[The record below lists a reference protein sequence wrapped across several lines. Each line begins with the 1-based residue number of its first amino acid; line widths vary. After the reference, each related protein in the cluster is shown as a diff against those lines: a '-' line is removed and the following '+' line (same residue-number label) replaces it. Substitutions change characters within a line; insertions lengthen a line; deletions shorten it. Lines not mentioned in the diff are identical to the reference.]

1 MTGIVFAGA
10 ESIRYVMV
18 HTQLSEVRT
27 DRWLSPLIARP
38 PAWVTALV
46 ASAPAAVTAAAH
58 AALSALHVGSADGVT
73 HATVSILDAAHLPA
87 AALEQAVTYAY
98 QALAGALTQA
108 GCHPVRFWNFIPGIH
123 AAMDVEARRSSSGGR
138 GEAHPRDRY
147 MVFNAGRFA
156 AFASTYG
163 SPAAFS
169 RSLPTASAVGVREGP
184 LVIHALGL
192 EEPGAPLENPRQ
204 VPAYS
209 YSRRYGPLPPCFA
222 RATLVQAPREERPW
236 LLVGGTASILGED
249 SIHVRD
255 PRRQAVETFENLA
268 RLVESARA
276 SAQSP
281 GPRRSAV
288 GVPRAARLHRAR
300 RGRGSASHDGGRTLP
315 RRHARGI
322 RAGRSVPAGTAGGNR
337 RARHALSRT
346 ALRTSGVI
354 PVATSAS
361 VSDPEATT

>member
-1 MTGIVFAGA
+1 
-10 ESIRYVMV
+10 MV

-46 ASAPAAVTAAAH
+46 ASASFVDTPAAH
-58 AALSALHVGSADGVT
+58 PALSALHVGSANGVT
-73 HATVSILDAAHLPA
+73 HASVSIPDAVHLPA
-87 AALEQAVTYAY
+87 AALEQAVTDAY
-98 QALAGALTQA
+98 QTLAGALTQA

-123 AAMDVEARRSSSGGR
+123 AAMDVEGGDIGR
-138 GEAHPRDRY
+138 EAAHPRDRY

-156 AFASTYG
+156 AFASAYG

-192 EEPGAPLENPRQ
+192 DAAGAPLENPRQ

-209 YSRRYGPLPPCFA
+209 YSRRYGPLPPCVA
-222 RATLVQAPREERPW
+222 RATLENAPREARPW

-268 RLVESARA
+268 RLVDSARS

-281 GPRRSAV
+281 DRGDQLSAFRELRV
-288 GVPRAARLHRAR
+288 YIVRDEDADLL
-300 RGRGSASHDGGRTLP
+300 RGLVAERFPADTRVEYAQADLCRQELLVEIEGLATL
-315 RRHARGI
+315 
-322 RAGRSVPAGTAGGNR
+322 
-337 RARHALSRT
+337 
-346 ALRTSGVI
+346 
-354 PVATSAS
+354 
-361 VSDPEATT
+361 

>member
-1 MTGIVFAGA
+1 
-10 ESIRYVMV
+10 MV

-58 AALSALHVGSADGVT
+58 AVLSALQVGSADGVT
-73 HATVSILDAAHLPA
+73 HATVSILDAASMPA
-87 AALEQAVTYAY
+87 ATLEQAVAFAY
-98 QALAGALTQA
+98 QALAGALAQA

-123 AAMDVEARRSSSGGR
+123 AAMDVDTSSAPETPDASDASVADEGAG
-138 GEAHPRDRY
+138 AHPRDRY

-192 EEPGAPLENPRQ
+192 EAPGRPLENPRQ

-209 YSRRYGPLPPCFA
+209 YSRRYGRLPPCFA

-255 PRRQAVETFENLA
+255 PRRQAAETFENLA
-268 RLVESARA
+268 RLVESGRA

-281 GPRRSAV
+281 DRGDPLSAFRELRV
-288 GVPRAARLHRAR
+288 YIVRDEDADLLRAMVRERFPADTRVEYAQADLCRQELLVEIEGLA
-300 RGRGSASHDGGRTLP
+300 TL
-315 RRHARGI
+315 
-322 RAGRSVPAGTAGGNR
+322 
-337 RARHALSRT
+337 
-346 ALRTSGVI
+346 
-354 PVATSAS
+354 
-361 VSDPEATT
+361 

>member
-1 MTGIVFAGA
+1 V
-10 ESIRYVMV
+10 
-18 HTQLSEVRT
+18 
-27 DRWLSPLIARP
+27 
-38 PAWVTALV
+38 
-46 ASAPAAVTAAAH
+46 PAAVAAAAH
-58 AALSALHVGSADGVT
+58 AALSALHVGSADGLT

-87 AALEQAVTYAY
+87 LALEQAVTDAY
-98 QALAGALTQA
+98 QALAGVMAQA

-123 AAMDVEARRSSSGGR
+123 AAMDVDADAAA
-138 GEAHPRDRY
+138 AHPRDRY

-192 EEPGAPLENPRQ
+192 ESPGAPLENPRQ

-249 SIHVRD
+249 SIHMRD

-268 RLVESARA
+268 RLVESGRS
-276 SAQSP
+276 SA
-281 GPRRSAV
+281 
-288 GVPRAARLHRAR
+288 
-300 RGRGSASHDGGRTLP
+300 GSAD
-315 RRHARGI
+315 RGDPLAAFRELRVYI
-322 RAGRSVPAGTAGGNR
+322 VREQDADLLRAMVEERFPAGTRVEYAQADLCRQELLVEIEG
-337 RARHALSRT
+337 L
-346 ALRTSGVI
+346 
-354 PVATSAS
+354 ATL
-361 VSDPEATT
+361 

>member
-1 MTGIVFAGA
+1 
-10 ESIRYVMV
+10 MV
-18 HTQLSEVRT
+18 HTQLPEVRT
-27 DRWLSPLIARP
+27 NRWLTPLIARP

-46 ASAPAAVTAAAH
+46 ASVPAGVTAAAH
-58 AALSALHVGSADGVT
+58 AALSALHVSSGDGVT
-73 HATVSILDAAHLPA
+73 HAAVSILDAGQLPA
-87 AALEQAVTYAY
+87 ASLEQAVTLAY

-123 AAMDVEARRSSSGGR
+123 AAMDVETSGAPSADQPTVEDGSPAAAAN
-138 GEAHPRDRY
+138 AHPRDRY

-192 EEPGAPLENPRQ
+192 EEPGRPLENPRQ
-204 VPAYS
+204 VPAYA

-255 PRRQAVETFENLA
+255 PKRQAVETFENLG
-268 RLVESARA
+268 RLVETARA
-276 SAQSP
+276 SAQSRESGDP
-281 GPRRSAV
+281 LAAFRDLRVYIVRDEDADV
-288 GVPRAARLHRAR
+288 LRAMVQERF
-300 RGRGSASHDGGRTLP
+300 P
-315 RRHARGI
+315 
-322 RAGRSVPAGTAGGNR
+322 
-337 RARHALSRT
+337 
-346 ALRTSGVI
+346 
-354 PVATSAS
+354 
-361 VSDPEATT
+361 ATTRVEYAQADLCRQELLVEIEGLATL

>member
-1 MTGIVFAGA
+1 
-10 ESIRYVMV
+10 MV
-18 HTQLSEVRT
+18 HTQLTEVRT

-58 AALSALHVGSADGVT
+58 AALSALQVGSAEGVT
-73 HATVSILDAAHLPA
+73 HASVSILDAAHLQA
-87 AALEQAVTYAY
+87 ATLEQAVMYAY
-98 QALAGALTQA
+98 QVLAAALAHA
-108 GCHPVRFWNFIPGIH
+108 GSHPVRFWNFIPGIH
-123 AAMDVEARRSSSGGR
+123 AAMDSEEG
-138 GEAHPRDRY
+138 AHPRDRY

-192 EEPGAPLENPRQ
+192 EEPGRPLENPRQ

-209 YSRRYGPLPPCFA
+209 YSRRYGPRPPCFA

-249 SIHVRD
+249 SFHMRD

-268 RLVESARA
+268 RLVESARTA
-276 SAQSP
+276 AQSP
-281 GPRRSAV
+281 DRDDPLSAFRELRV
-288 GVPRAARLHRAR
+288 YVVRDEDADLLREMVRER
-300 RGRGSASHDGGRTLP
+300 F
-315 RRHARGI
+315 
-322 RAGRSVPAGTAGGNR
+322 PAETRVEYAQADLCRQELLVEIEG
-337 RARHALSRT
+337 L
-346 ALRTSGVI
+346 
-354 PVATSAS
+354 ATI
-361 VSDPEATT
+361 

>member
-1 MTGIVFAGA
+1 MV
-10 ESIRYVMV
+10 V
-18 HTQLSEVRT
+18 HTQLPEVRT
-27 DRWLSPLIARP
+27 NRWLSPLIARP

-58 AALSALHVGSADGVT
+58 AALSALHVSSADGVT
-73 HATVSILDAAHLPA
+73 HAAVSILEAGQLPA
-87 AALEQAVTYAY
+87 ASLEQAVAVAY

-108 GCHPVRFWNFIPGIH
+108 GCQPVRFWNFIPGIH
-123 AAMDVEARRSSSGGR
+123 AAMDVETSSPTVQDASPAAAAN
-138 GEAHPRDRY
+138 AHPRDRY

-192 EEPGAPLENPRQ
+192 EEPGRPLENPRQ

-255 PRRQAVETFENLA
+255 PRRQAVETFENLG
-268 RLVESARA
+268 RLVEAARA

-281 GPRRSAV
+281 APTEGGGDPLAAFRELRVYIVRDEDAD
-288 GVPRAARLHRAR
+288 PLRAMVRERF
-300 RGRGSASHDGGRTLP
+300 P
-315 RRHARGI
+315 
-322 RAGRSVPAGTAGGNR
+322 
-337 RARHALSRT
+337 
-346 ALRTSGVI
+346 
-354 PVATSAS
+354 
-361 VSDPEATT
+361 ATTRVEYAQADLCRQELLVEIEGLAVL

>member
-1 MTGIVFAGA
+1 MASIVFAGA
-10 ESIRYVMV
+10 EAVDTLMV
-18 HTQLSEVRT
+18 HTQPSEVRT
-27 DRWLSPLIARP
+27 DRWLPPLLARP

-73 HATVSILDAAHLPA
+73 YATVSILDAAHLA
-87 AALEQAVTYAY
+87 APALELAVTDAY
-98 QALAGALTQA
+98 QALAGVLTQA

-123 AAMDVEARRSSSGGR
+123 AAMDVDSSSMPAGDPSSNLHGSHASADEASSVAAA
-138 GEAHPRDRY
+138 EAHPRDRY

-156 AFASTYG
+156 AFASAYG

-192 EEPGAPLENPRQ
+192 ETAGAPLENPRQ

-222 RATLVQAPREERPW
+222 RATLVQVPREERPW

-249 SIHVRD
+249 SIHMRD

-268 RLVESARA
+268 RLVES
-276 SAQSP
+276 
-281 GPRRSAV
+281 
-288 GVPRAARLHRAR
+288 
-300 RGRGSASHDGGRTLP
+300 
-315 RRHARGI
+315 
-322 RAGRSVPAGTAGGNR
+322 GRSSAGCPDRSDPLSAFRELRVYVVREQDADLLRAMVEERFPAGTRVEYAQADLCRQELLVEIEG
-337 RARHALSRT
+337 L
-346 ALRTSGVI
+346 
-354 PVATSAS
+354 ATL
-361 VSDPEATT
+361 

>member
-1 MTGIVFAGA
+1 
-10 ESIRYVMV
+10 MV
-18 HTQLSEVRT
+18 HTQHSEVRT
-27 DRWLSPLIARP
+27 GQWLEPLIARP

-46 ASAPAAVTAAAH
+46 ASAPVAVTAAAH
-58 AALSALHVGSADGVT
+58 AALSALQVGSADGVT
-73 HATVSILDAAHLPA
+73 HAAVSILDAASLPA
-87 AALEQAVTYAY
+87 AALEQAVCCAY
-98 QALAGALTQA
+98 QALATALTQA
-108 GCHPVRFWNFIPGIH
+108 HCQPVRFWNFIPGIH
-123 AAMDVEARRSSSGGR
+123 GAMDVETSSPSHSDSDSASDSADAAAD
-138 GEAHPRDRY
+138 AHPRDRY

-169 RSLPTASAVGVREGP
+169 KSLPTASAVGVREGP

-192 EEPGAPLENPRQ
+192 EEPGRPLENPRQ

-276 SAQSP
+276 AAKSPDRGDPLAAFRELRVYIVRDQDADLLREMVQERFPADTRVEYAQADLCRQELLVEIE
-281 GPRRSAV
+281 GLA
-288 GVPRAARLHRAR
+288 
-300 RGRGSASHDGGRTLP
+300 TL
-315 RRHARGI
+315 
-322 RAGRSVPAGTAGGNR
+322 
-337 RARHALSRT
+337 
-346 ALRTSGVI
+346 
-354 PVATSAS
+354 
-361 VSDPEATT
+361 

>member
-1 MTGIVFAGA
+1 
-10 ESIRYVMV
+10 MV
-18 HTQLSEVRT
+18 HTQVSEVRT

-46 ASAPAAVTAAAH
+46 ASAPAAVTAAVH
-58 AALSALHVGSADGVT
+58 AALSAMHVSSADGVT
-73 HATVSILDAAHLPA
+73 HAAVSILDAGQMPA
-87 AALEQAVTYAY
+87 VALEQAVAFAY

-108 GCHPVRFWNFIPGIH
+108 SCHPVRFWNFIPGIH
-123 AAMDVEARRSSSGGR
+123 AAMDVDTSVKDQETA
-138 GEAHPRDRY
+138 ETAHPRDRY

-163 SPAAFS
+163 SPAAFCES
-169 RSLPTASAVGVREGP
+169 VPTASAVGVREGP

-192 EEPGAPLENPRQ
+192 EAPGRPLENPRQ

-222 RATLVQAPREERPW
+222 RATLVQVPREERPW

-249 SIHVRD
+249 SIHMRD

-276 SAQSP
+276 KAQSP
-281 GPRRSAV
+281 DSGDPL
-288 GVPRAARLHRAR
+288 AAFRELRVYIVRDEDADLLLAMVQER
-300 RGRGSASHDGGRTLP
+300 FPASTRVEFAQADLCRQELLVEIEGLATL
-315 RRHARGI
+315 
-322 RAGRSVPAGTAGGNR
+322 
-337 RARHALSRT
+337 
-346 ALRTSGVI
+346 
-354 PVATSAS
+354 
-361 VSDPEATT
+361 

>member
-1 MTGIVFAGA
+1 
-10 ESIRYVMV
+10 MV
-18 HTQLSEVRT
+18 HTQVTEVRT

-58 AALSALHVGSADGVT
+58 AALSALQVGSAEGVT
-73 HATVSILDAAHLPA
+73 HASVSILDAAHLQA
-87 AALEQAVTYAY
+87 ATLEQAVMYAY
-98 QALAGALTQA
+98 QVLAAALAHA
-108 GCHPVRFWNFIPGIH
+108 GSHPVRFWNFIPGIH
-123 AAMDVEARRSSSGGR
+123 AAMDSEAG
-138 GEAHPRDRY
+138 ALPRDRY

-192 EEPGAPLENPRQ
+192 EEPGRPLENPRQ

-209 YSRRYGPLPPCFA
+209 YSRRYGPRPPCFA

-249 SIHVRD
+249 SFHMRD

-276 SAQSP
+276 AAQSSDRDDP
-281 GPRRSAV
+281 LSAFRELRV
-288 GVPRAARLHRAR
+288 YIVRDEDADLLREMVRER
-300 RGRGSASHDGGRTLP
+300 
-315 RRHARGI
+315 
-322 RAGRSVPAGTAGGNR
+322 VPAETRVEYAQADLCRQELLVEIEG
-337 RARHALSRT
+337 L
-346 ALRTSGVI
+346 
-354 PVATSAS
+354 ATI
-361 VSDPEATT
+361 

>member
-1 MTGIVFAGA
+1 
-10 ESIRYVMV
+10 MV

-27 DRWLSPLIARP
+27 DRWFSPLIARP

-58 AALSALHVGSADGVT
+58 AGLSALQVGSAEGVT
-73 HATVSILDAAHLPA
+73 YATVSILEAASMPA
-87 AALEQAVTYAY
+87 ASLEQAVTLAY
-98 QALAGALTQA
+98 QVLAGALAQA
-108 GCHPVRFWNFIPGIH
+108 SCHPVRFWNFIPGIH
-123 AAMDVEARRSSSGGR
+123 AAMDAEVS
-138 GEAHPRDRY
+138 RDRY

-192 EEPGAPLENPRQ
+192 EEPGRPLENPRQ

-268 RLVESARA
+268 RLVDSGRESAQRPDRGDPL
-276 SAQSP
+276 SAF
-281 GPRRSAV
+281 RELRVYIVRDEDAD
-288 GVPRAARLHRAR
+288 L
-300 RGRGSASHDGGRTLP
+300 
-315 RRHARGI
+315 
-322 RAGRSVPAGTAGGNR
+322 
-337 RARHALSRT
+337 
-346 ALRTSGVI
+346 LRTMVEERFPADTRVEYAQADLCRQELLVEIEGL
-354 PVATSAS
+354 ATL
-361 VSDPEATT
+361 